1 MAEKIKLI
9 QGDASRPQVQAT
21 LTNEVTETVINITGA
36 TAVMKFRQVGA
47 TTLQDTITGSIP
59 LGTDGIIIFPMSAL
73 AMSGSA
79 GDYEG
84 EIQVTFSD
92 GSIQTVYDL
101 LKFKMREDF

>member
-9 QGDASRPQVQAT
+9 QGDVNRPQVQAT
-21 LTNEVTETVINITGA
+21 LTDEDTDAIVDITGA
-36 TAVMKFRQVGA
+36 TAVMKFRKVGA
-47 TTLQDTITGSIP
+47 TTLQDTITGFIAT
-59 LGTDGIIIFPMSAL
+59 GTDGVIVFPMSAT

-84 EIQVTFSD
+84 EIQVTFSN
-92 GSIQTVYDL
+92 GGVQTVYDL